1 MVIKIGG
8 IEIEKSSPTEMM
20 NDLTTELKDIGVDS
34 IPELIDWVK
43 DLSIED
49 KMEFS
54 AIFELSFFESMVE
67 TFKSFF
73 LF

>member
-1 MVIKIGG
+1 MVVKIGG
-8 IEIEKSSPTEMM
+8 VEIENSSPTEMM
-20 NDLTTELKDIGVDS
+20 SDLTTELKDMGVDS
-34 IPELIDWVK
+34 MPELIDWVK

-54 AIFELSFFESMVE
+54 VISELAVWESVVIV
-67 TFKSFF
+67 FKSFF